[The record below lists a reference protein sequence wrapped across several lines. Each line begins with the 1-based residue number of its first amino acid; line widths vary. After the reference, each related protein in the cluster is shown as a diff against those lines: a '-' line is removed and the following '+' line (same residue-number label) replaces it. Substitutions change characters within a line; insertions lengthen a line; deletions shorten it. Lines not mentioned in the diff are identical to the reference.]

1 MRPIA
6 LMVKR
11 FVYNR
16 LLQIVAT
23 RIKPE
28 FLEENDDIVKRLTK
42 DVSGRQ
48 LFDGRVGRWRGV
60 KFGRTS
66 ALLADLARG

>member
-42 DVSGRQ
+42 NVSGRQ
-48 LFDGRVGRWRGV
+48 LFDGRFGRWRGDRKSV
-60 KFGRTS
+60 V
-66 ALLADLARG
+66 